1 MKRAVVVDDEK
12 LSRDLIAFLIEQS
25 SLPIEIVEYA
35 ASGDEAL
42 LIIEK
47 LKPDI
52 VYIDIEMPVYNGIEV
67 MKKVKGFYKG
77 AIDFIVIT
85 AYSQFEYAQASLR
98 LGAKDILLKPID
110 SKQFLETMQRVVGYR
125 YTDNQIF
132 NEILEYISCNY
143 RSNMELSE
151 CARLHHT
158 TSNQIAKMFKKYFG
172 NNFSNYI
179 NDLKINTAKELLKET
194 DMTIQEISDE
204 VGYNNL
210 NYFYRKFK
218 ISTGVTPSIYRKN
231 SN

>member
-1 MKRAVVVDDEK
+1 MKRAVIADDEK
-12 LSRDLIAFLIEQS
+12 LARDLITLLIEQS
-25 SLPIEIVEYA
+25 RLPIDIVGYA
-35 ASGDEAL
+35 VSGDGVLA
-42 LIIEK
+42 IIEK

-52 VYIDIEMPVYNGIEV
+52 VYLDIKMPVYNGIEV
-67 MKKVKGFYKG
+67 MKRVKKMYKG
-77 AIDFIVIT
+77 SVDFIVIT

-110 SKQFLETMQRVVGYR
+110 TKQFLATMQRVVGYR

-143 RSNMELSE
+143 RDNMELSE
-151 CARLHHT
+151 CARLHFT
-158 TSNQIAKMFKKYFG
+158 TSNQISKMFKRYF
-172 NNFSNYI
+172 NTNFSTYV
-179 NDLKINTAKELLKET
+179 NDLRINKAKELLKET

-218 ISTGVTPSIYRKN
+218 TSNGVTPSIFRKN
-231 SN
+231 SD

>member
-1 MKRAVVVDDEK
+1 MKRAIIADDEK
-12 LSRDLIAFLIEQS
+12 LSRDLIALLIEQCN
-25 SLPIEIVEYA
+25 LPIEVVGYA

-42 LIIEK
+42 ACIER

-52 VYIDIEMPVYNGIEV
+52 VYLDIEMPVYNGIEV
-67 MKKVKGFYKG
+67 MRKVQDSYSG
-77 AIDFIVIT
+77 AVEFIVIT
-85 AYSQFEYAQASLR
+85 AYNQFEYAQASLR

-110 SKQFLETMQRVVGYR
+110 SKKFVEMMQRVIGYR

-143 RSNMELSE
+143 QNNIELAE
-151 CARLHHT
+151 CAKLHYT
-158 TSNQIAKMFKKYFG
+158 TSNQVAKMFKKYFDT
-172 NNFSNYI
+172 NFSAYI
-179 NDLKINTAKELLKET
+179 NDMKIGKAKELMKET
-194 DMTIQEISDE
+194 DLTIQEISCR

-218 ISTGVTPSIYRKN
+218 ASTGVTPSIYRKN